1 MLSKIDMRLRLEYT
15 HTHTISALLL
25 PILLGLRYKLSMM
38 CNWSFYVLYKAQ
50 YTSQTYRTFK
60 EKYECKW
67 DKNRKIRKKT
77 LLLELSE
84 NISYLN
90 SNERLHFTY
99 KHPSSAFRCHSG
111 APYKQTHLHFTYRH
125 TIPSLIGMS

>member
-15 HTHTISALLL
+15 HTHFICALLL
-25 PILLGLRYKLSMM
+25 PILLGLRHKLSVM
-38 CNWSFYVLYKAQ
+38 CNWSFYALYKAH
-50 YTSQTYRTFK
+50 YNSQMYPTFK

-77 LLLELSE
+77 CFLIVQVK
-84 NISYLN
+84 ISYLN

-99 KHPSSAFRCHSG
+99 KHPSSAFRFHSG
-111 APYKQTHLHFTYRH
+111 ALYKQTSSLYLETHH
-125 TIPSLIGMS
+125 TLSD